1 MPQCSDYGTGWVG
14 EYPNCTYQPQTPGGG
29 QQQPAFAGTVT
40 SLGFQSLLPSG
51 EDYSEYFDPYD
62 PEQEDMAKR
71 RADIDIGQLG
81 SAWDLRS
88 GQLGETWRVQRDEL
102 GEQWAGQRSQLGA
115 GARRGFQDVTRMGEQ
130 MLTRGRGLT
139 FGGQR
144 QRQAEEEVSG
154 AYRRSFGA
162 GQTAY
167 ERAMGTGRMNLGQA
181 LETGQLALQQATT
194 DIYQG
199 LESDIFGYRESW
211 EDQQRDT
218 LNMLLG
224 QGLMGGSGTGGTGG
238 TGGVGGTGG
247 TGTNGNGTGWND
259 PPPGYQDPDDPNTG
273 WVTCCDGSEQPAA
286 YMCGPDNA
294 PADCYGNEKGSGTPL
309 DPNTQVQ
316 CEDGTFVNHYS
327 ECPGYTPGGGGGG
340 DPDKFPWN

>member
-1 MPQCSDYGTGWVG
+1 MPQCSDNGPGWVG
-14 EYPNCTYQPQTPGGG
+14 EYPNCRYEPQTPGGG
-29 QQQPAFAGTVT
+29 QQQQPFTGTVG
-40 SLGFQSLLPSG
+40 SLGYQSLLPSG
-51 EDYSEYFDPYD
+51 EDYSQYFDPYD
-62 PEQEDMAKR
+62 PQQEEMAQR

-88 GQLGETWRVQRDEL
+88 GQLGETWRSQRAGL
-102 GEQWAGQRSQLGA
+102 GEQWGAQRQQIGA
-115 GARRGFQDVTRMGEQ
+115 GARRGFQDVARMGEQ

-144 QRQAEEEVSG
+144 ERQAEEEVSG
-154 AYRRSFGA
+154 AYRQSFGA

-167 ERAMGTGRMNLGQA
+167 ERAMGTGRMGYRQA
-181 LETGQLALQQATT
+181 LGTGQLALQQATT

-224 QGLMGGSGTGGTGG
+224 QGLMGDG
-238 TGGVGGTGG
+238 
-247 TGTNGNGTGWND
+247 NGNGNGGNGWND

-273 WVTCCDGSEQPAA
+273 WVTCCDGTEQPSA
-286 YMCGPDNA
+286 YMCGTGNA
-294 PADCYGNEKGSGTPL
+294 PGDCYGNKDDEGGTTPPD
-309 DPNTQVQ
+309 DPNPQVQ
-316 CEDGTFVNHYS
+316 CEDGTYVNHYS
-327 ECPGYTPGGGGGG
+327 ECAGYEPGGGDWTG
-340 DPDKFPWN
+340 DPTKVFGP

>member
-1 MPQCSDYGTGWVG
+1 MPQCSDNGPGWVG
-14 EYPNCTYQPQTPGGG
+14 EYPNCRYEPQTPGGG
-29 QQQPAFAGTVT
+29 QQQQTFTGTVG

-51 EDYSEYFDPYD
+51 EDYSQYFDPYD
-62 PEQEDMAKR
+62 PQQEEMAQR

-88 GQLGETWRVQRDEL
+88 GQLGEAWRAQRGEL
-102 GEQWAGQRSQLGA
+102 GEQWAGQRGQIGA
-115 GARRGFQDVTRMGEQ
+115 GARRGFQEATRMGEQ

-154 AYRRSFGA
+154 AYRRAFGA

-167 ERAMGTGRMNLGQA
+167 ERAMDTGRMGYRQA
-181 LETGQLALQQATT
+181 LGTGELALQQATT

-199 LESDIFGYRESW
+199 LESDIFGYREDW

-224 QGLMGGSGTGGTGG
+224 QGLMADDND
-238 TGGVGGTGG
+238 
-247 TGTNGNGTGWND
+247 NGNDNG
-259 PPPGYQDPDDPNTG
+259 DDPNTG
-273 WVTCCDGSEQPAA
+273 AVTCCDGTEQPSA
-286 YMCGPDNA
+286 YMCGTGNA
-294 PADCYGNEKGSGTPL
+294 PADCYGGKDGGDDNGNGD
-309 DPNTQVQ
+309 DPNPQVQ
-316 CEDGTFVNHYS
+316 CEDGTYVNHYS
-327 ECPGYTPGGGGGG
+327 ECPDYTPGGGGGG